1 MTIFAF
7 NFYYKLNLQAEIIT
21 IGDEILIG
29 QIVDTN
35 SAYISKELNK
45 IGISVYQITSIQDD
59 KEHILKALKEAEE
72 NADIV
77 IVTGGL
83 GPTKD
88 DITKHTLCAY
98 FDDDLV
104 MNTVIQEHIKH
115 LFAKVNYQYTELDLQ
130 QAVLPSKAKILKN
143 WLGTASG
150 MWFHENG
157 TVFISMPG
165 VPNEM
170 KGLMKYGILPK
181 LQETFDLPFIIHK
194 TIITYGMGESKIAER
209 LVAWEDKLPA
219 EIKLAYLPSYGKT
232 RLRLTA
238 KGKDKEHLEKIVDKE
253 LNALTTL
260 VSDIIVDFEE
270 DIPLEAVIGKL
281 LIKNKKTVAT
291 AESCTG
297 GAIAKMITAVPGAS
311 AYFIGSVVSYN
322 ERIKTDILKVSP
334 TIIKEHSV
342 VSAAVAKEM
351 ALGIQQLYKT
361 DYAISV
367 TGNAG
372 PTQDKTDTSVGV
384 VFIGIATPKAVFVE
398 EFNFGQPREKV
409 IQRTS
414 IKALELLRKE
424 ILKNT

>member
-1 MTIFAF
+1 M
-7 NFYYKLNLQAEIIT
+7 QAEIIT

-35 SAYISKELNK
+35 SAYISKELNR

-72 NADIV
+72 NVDIV

-88 DITKHTLCAY
+88 DITKHTLCEY
-98 FDDDLV
+98 FNDELA

-115 LFAKVNYQYTELDLQ
+115 LFAKVNYQYTALDLQ
-130 QAVLPSKAKILKN
+130 QAMLPSKAKIIEN

-150 MWFHENG
+150 MWFYENG

-238 KGKDKEHLEKIVDKE
+238 KGKDKEYLKKIVDKE

-260 VSDIIVDFEE
+260 VSDIIVDLEE
-270 DIPLEAVIGKL
+270 DISLEAAIGKL

-297 GAIAKMITAVPGAS
+297 GAIAKMITTVPGAS
-311 AYFIGSVVSYN
+311 AYFIGSIVSYN
-322 ERIKTDILKVSP
+322 ERIKTDVLSVSQA
-334 TIIKEHSV
+334 TINEHSV
-342 VSAAVAKEM
+342 VSKAVAEEM

-372 PTQDKTDTSVGV
+372 PTKDKTDTSVGI

-409 IQRTS
+409 IERAS
-414 IKALELLRKE
+414 VKALELLRKE